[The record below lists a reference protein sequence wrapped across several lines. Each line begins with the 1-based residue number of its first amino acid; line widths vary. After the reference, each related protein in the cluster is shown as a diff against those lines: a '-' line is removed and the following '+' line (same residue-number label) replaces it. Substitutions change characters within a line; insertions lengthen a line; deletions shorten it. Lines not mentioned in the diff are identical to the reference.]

1 MHWLIEA
8 LVSPAPLSEGNAAL
22 LNNQRRS
29 RGPFFIKFAPLS
41 L

>member
-8 LVSPAPLSEGNAAL
+8 LVSPASLSESNAAL
-22 LNNQRRS
+22 LNNPRPAA
-29 RGPFFIKFAPLS
+29 PFFIKFAPLS

>member
-22 LNNQRRS
+22 LHNPRRQP
-29 RGPFFIKFAPLS
+29 RPFFIKFAPLS

>member
-22 LNNQRRS
+22 LHNPRRS
-29 RGPFFIKFAPLS
+29 RARFLAH
-41 L
+41 